1 MIHSTYLCVSKRV
14 VFVTRQAVLARF
26 RGRSAVSRKQPPM
39 CVQRHGTDFRSCCA
53 DDDSNG
59 LKEKHHQFLEKRKRQ
74 GESTREKEEETRHR
88 ASAKKNLKLIKKAC
102 QSDNRMQG
110 NVHPEEQAA
119 MKTHNKSLEEKK
131 RADVI
136 LI

>member
-1 MIHSTYLCVSKRV
+1 
-14 VFVTRQAVLARF
+14 
-26 RGRSAVSRKQPPM
+26 M
-39 CVQRHGTDFRSCCA
+39 CVQHHGTDFRSCCA

-59 LKEKHHQFLEKRKRQ
+59 LKEKHHQFLKKRKRQ

-102 QSDNRMQG
+102 QSDNRMQR
-110 NVHPEEQAA
+110 NVHQQEQAA

-131 RADVI
+131 RTDVI